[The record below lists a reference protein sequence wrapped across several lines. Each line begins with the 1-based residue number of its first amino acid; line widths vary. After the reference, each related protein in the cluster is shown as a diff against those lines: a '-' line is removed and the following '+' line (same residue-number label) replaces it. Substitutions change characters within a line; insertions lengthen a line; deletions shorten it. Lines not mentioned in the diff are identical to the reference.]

1 MTAAIQ
7 IRYLSPTNHRPPRIK
22 AFAEVGYGERASITE
37 SLGDGNLTDQV
48 KRLAIRFCN
57 EWCPDQIVA
66 GFGNLPTGRVG
77 SPDWV
82 ATLESRYNVSR
93 GRALI
98 LAQRLEPRIEVAY
111 END

>member
-57 EWCPDQIVA
+57 EWYPGQVVA
-66 GFGNLPTGRVG
+66 AFGELPGND
-77 SPDWV
+77 PDWV
-82 ATLESRYNVSR
+82 ATLENRYVNTR
-93 GRALI
+93 GDKRPMTLSADSLI
-98 LAQRLEPRIEVAY
+98 
-111 END
+111 